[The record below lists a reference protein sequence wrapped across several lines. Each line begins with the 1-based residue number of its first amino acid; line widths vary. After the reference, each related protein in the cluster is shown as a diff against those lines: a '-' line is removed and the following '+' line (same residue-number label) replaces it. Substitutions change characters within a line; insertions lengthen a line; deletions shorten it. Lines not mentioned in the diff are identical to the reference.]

1 MKQVDDEMS
10 LWDKIKEK
18 TKAAWDWTKETT
30 EIVVELAKE
39 DPKIALA
46 LISGVFTVGGGAVT
60 TVVKRR
66 QKLTEKKDKERDIY
80 DPHVGQHYILKRPMN
95 KKEQRVFNEKVKKI
109 RAKEIDD
116 TYYDIFEDM
125 GLL

>member
-1 MKQVDDEMS
+1 MKEVDEMS
-10 LWDKIKEK
+10 LWEKIKTK

-39 DPKIALA
+39 NPKIALT

-60 TVVKRR
+60 TVVKHR

-80 DPHVGQHYILKRPMN
+80 DPRVGQHYILKRPMN
-95 KKEQRVFNEKVKKI
+95 KKEQRVFNEKVKQI
-109 RAKEIDD
+109 RAKETDE

>member
-1 MKQVDDEMS
+1 MKEVDDEMS
-10 LWDKIKEK
+10 LLDKIKAK
-18 TKAAWDWTKETT
+18 TKAAWEWTKETT

-46 LISGVFTVGGGAVT
+46 MISGVFTIGGGAVT

-66 QKLTEKKDKERDIY
+66 QKITEKKEKERDIY

-95 KKEQRVFNEKVKKI
+95 KKEQRVFNERVKAI
-109 RAKEIDD
+109 RAKESAD